1 MNGDTDMAGT
11 KKNVTV
17 VGDAE
22 SHLMDFIA
30 PVLDALPR
38 PNSDNG
44 HDLPTDGSLKFIYG
58 AMLQLWM
65 EQTYGQLTIRDKRTG
80 AITSIPNAKTRFE
93 NSEEQF
99 RKLQAKHSGNDEALV
114 SDVDYD
120 RITGWLRVNEARFI
134 CNRRHIDALTAVY
147 VQVAGHPFTWVP
159 RVPTQVETKVVSAA
173 EKKAKLAAH
182 SKLMASRN
190 QTLCDA
196 GIEPIAAV
204 A

>member
-1 MNGDTDMAGT
+1 MAGT

-30 PVLDALPR
+30 PVLHALPR
-38 PNSDNG
+38 PTSDNG

-58 AMLQLWM
+58 AILQLLM

-80 AITSIPNAKTRFE
+80 AITSIPNAKARFE

-99 RKLQAKHSGNDEALV
+99 RKLQQKHAGNDEALV
-114 SDVDYD
+114 SDVDYE
-120 RITGWLRVNEARFI
+120 RITGWYKVNEARFT
-134 CNRRHIDALTAVY
+134 CYRRHIDTFSAVY
-147 VQVAGHPFTWVP
+147 RVVAGTDFSWVP
-159 RVPTQVETKVVSAA
+159 RVPNQVETRVVSAS
-173 EKKAKLAAH
+173 EKKARLAEV
-182 SKLMASRN
+182 KLMRAGS
-190 QTLCDA
+190 TLADA